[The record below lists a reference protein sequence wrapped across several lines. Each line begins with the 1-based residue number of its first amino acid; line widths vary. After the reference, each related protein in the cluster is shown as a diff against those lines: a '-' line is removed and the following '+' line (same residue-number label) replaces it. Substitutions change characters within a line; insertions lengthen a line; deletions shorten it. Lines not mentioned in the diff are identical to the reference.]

1 METDFEIPQEIVQWY
16 SVTET
21 RFQLYQ
27 EPKLRLNFGIGIGV
41 INFGFNVY
49 AATL

>member
-1 METDFEIPQEIVQWY
+1 METDFEIPQEIVLWY

-21 RFQLYQ
+21 RFHLYR
-27 EPKLRLNFGIGIGV
+27 EPKPRLNFGIGV